1 MTALPN
7 AGSGR
12 VVAELADAIVANRAW
27 LSEIDGL
34 IGDGDH
40 GVNMAKGFG
49 RAAERI
55 AGRDLSLDAA
65 MAELSDVLLTE
76 IGGSM
81 GPLYGLLFES
91 MAEAVRGKDAIDAA
105 TFGAM
110 LREGLE
116 AVRGVGQAKVGD
128 KTMIDCLEPAVE
140 AWEAAV
146 ARGAGFEEAVA
157 AMSEAAERGRDSTV
171 DLVARV
177 GRSARLGDRSRG
189 VMDAG
194 AASCCLLLQTLGR
207 ETIARLHP

>member
-1 MTALPN
+1 MSALPN
-7 AGSGR
+7 AGSGGIVEELAEA
-12 VVAELADAIVANRAW
+12 VVAHKAR

-40 GVNMAKGFG
+40 GVNMAKGFS

-55 AGRDLSLDAA
+55 AGRDLSLDQA

-91 MAEAVRGKDAIDAA
+91 MAEEVQGRDLIDAA

-110 LREGLE
+110 LRGGLE
-116 AVRGVGQAKVGD
+116 AVRSVGSAQVGD
-128 KTMIDCLEPAVE
+128 KTMIDCLQPAVE
-140 AWEAAV
+140 AWEGAV
-146 ARGAGFEEAVA
+146 TRGASFAEAVV

-207 ETIARLHP
+207 GAAARLRP